1 MIALTFMINIMR
13 RSFFG
18 HDGRNTFESMPFC
31 VFFSQRHTMCNI
43 DDSMILNYRPL
54 TGRHRIP
61 DSGYRRQ
68 NVLNVVPRSCC
79 FAQIF

>member
-31 VFFSQRHTMCNI
+31 VFFSQWHTMCNI

-54 TGRHRIP
+54 TG
-61 DSGYRRQ
+61 
-68 NVLNVVPRSCC
+68 
-79 FAQIF
+79 

>member
-1 MIALTFMINIMR
+1 
-13 RSFFG
+13 
-18 HDGRNTFESMPFC
+18 
-31 VFFSQRHTMCNI
+31 
-43 DDSMILNYRPL
+43 
-54 TGRHRIP
+54 P

>member
-31 VFFSQRHTMCNI
+31 VFFSQWHTMCNI
-43 DDSMILNYRPL
+43 DDSMIL
-54 TGRHRIP
+54 
-61 DSGYRRQ
+61 
-68 NVLNVVPRSCC
+68 
-79 FAQIF
+79 